1 MRQDT
6 GRTHQAYIWIF
17 SLILKE
23 EAQVSRG
30 LSENAF
36 LDIIFFTILIAL
48 FIIEAVCQVVG
59 THPNMV
65 ILRVIMSCLL
75 FSYTCPRE
83 RSAPCPGTSSLLD
96 SCLLAPSWTLAAWS
110 PASGI
115 CSLVSCLLRVVGLW
129 AASCWSRVSVWP
141 VFSWLVAESQVSG

>member
-1 MRQDT
+1 M
-6 GRTHQAYIWIF
+6 
-17 SLILKE
+17 LEKE
-23 EAQVSRG
+23 TQVSRG
-30 LSENAF
+30 LSENVF
-36 LDIIFFTILIAL
+36 LDITFFTNLPAL

-59 THPNMV
+59 THPNKV

-75 FSYTCPRE
+75 FSYTCPKA

-129 AASCWSRVSVWP
+129 AASCWSWVSVWP
-141 VFSWLVAESQVSG
+141 VFGWLAAESQVSGSQVVWSHWVCKAPFPT